1 MNEGASE
8 RGGAEEKK
16 NADLIQFHATV
27 NGLTNH
33 VHLYNT
39 CIIHSRYTS
48 VYMLMR
54 DAEGRKKEASK
65 VTQTKQHN
73 TPEAVAFLKKDEL
86 PRV

>member
-1 MNEGASE
+1 MNEGVSE
-8 RGGAEEKK
+8 RGEAEEKK
-16 NADLIQFHATV
+16 ADLIQFHATV

-54 DAEGRKKEASK
+54 DSEERKKEASK
-65 VTQTKQHN
+65 VTHTKQHN
-73 TPEAVAFLKKDEL
+73 TPKSVAFLKKDEL